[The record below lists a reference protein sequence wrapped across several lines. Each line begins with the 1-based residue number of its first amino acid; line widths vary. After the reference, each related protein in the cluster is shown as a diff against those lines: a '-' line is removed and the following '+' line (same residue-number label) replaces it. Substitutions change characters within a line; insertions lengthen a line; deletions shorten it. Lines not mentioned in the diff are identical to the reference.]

1 MSSPTFVA
9 VDGRRTRVRV
19 DGDPDNPPVLL
30 LHGVGRSL
38 EDWAAQWQRLAGT
51 HRVITLDIPGF
62 GFSSRPS
69 ESVTLEALAQGV
81 VDALDALGE
90 QRPLDVIGNSLGGAV
105 ALQLLVLQPHRVAS
119 LVLVNSA
126 GFGREVTVLLRMLTL
141 PVIGRMTTL
150 RTTRASGRILERAIF
165 ADRSLASTHRIE
177 HAVAI
182 GSQPDSGIVMREIA
196 RELATGR
203 GVKYEWRAEL
213 SSAAARHP
221 RPTLIIWGDR
231 DRILPVCHLK
241 TAQRLMPHAKT
252 HLFSGI
258 GHMPQIECPDEF
270 ANVVLDFLAGAA
282 SRGDDGKRCSTLN
295 ARHSSATHSSATHSS
310 TTHSS
315 ATSPVR

>member
-182 GSQPDSGIVMREIA
+182 GA
-196 RELATGR
+196 
-203 GVKYEWRAEL
+203 
-213 SSAAARHP
+213 
-221 RPTLIIWGDR
+221 
-231 DRILPVCHLK
+231 
-241 TAQRLMPHAKT
+241 
-252 HLFSGI
+252 
-258 GHMPQIECPDEF
+258 
-270 ANVVLDFLAGAA
+270 
-282 SRGDDGKRCSTLN
+282 
-295 ARHSSATHSSATHSS
+295 SS
-310 TTHSS
+310 TSGVPNY
-315 ATSPVR
+315 PVPRRDTLVQR

>member
-1 MSSPTFVA
+1 MSTPTFVA

-38 EDWAAQWQRLAGT
+38 EDWAAQCERLAGT

-69 ESVTLEALAQGV
+69 ESVTLAALAQGV
-81 VDALDALGE
+81 ADTLDTLGE
-90 QRPLDVIGNSLGGAV
+90 LRPLHVVGNSLGGAV

-126 GFGREVTVLLRMLTL
+126 GFGSEVTFLLRMLTL
-141 PVIGRMTTL
+141 PVVGRVATR
-150 RTTRASGRILERAIF
+150 RTTRASARMLERAIF
-165 ADRSLASTHRIE
+165 ADRSLASRQRIE

-182 GSQPDSGIVMREIA
+182 GRQPDSGVVMREIA

-203 GVKYEWRAEL
+203 GVKDDWRAEL
-213 SSAAARHP
+213 ITAAAQHA
-221 RPTLIIWGDR
+221 RPTMILWGDR
-231 DRILPVCHLK
+231 DRVLPARHLE
-241 TAQRLMPHAKT
+241 TAQRLMPNATT
-252 HLFSGI
+252 HLLTGI

-270 ANVVLDFLAGAA
+270 ADLMLDFLAGATKTVGC
-282 SRGDDGKRCSTLN
+282 SRQAAFDLECQ
-295 ARHSSATHSSATHSS
+295 A
-310 TTHSS
+310 
-315 ATSPVR
+315 